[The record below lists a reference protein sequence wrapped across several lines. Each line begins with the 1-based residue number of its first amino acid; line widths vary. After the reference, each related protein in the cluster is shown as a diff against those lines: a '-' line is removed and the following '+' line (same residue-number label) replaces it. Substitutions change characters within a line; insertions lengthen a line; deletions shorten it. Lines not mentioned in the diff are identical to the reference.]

1 MYVRAN
7 GEQLQ
12 ELAGLLAERELEVPV
27 ADVYPLARAAD
38 ALALAMRGGAGG
50 AIVLRP

>member
-1 MYVRAN
+1 MG

-12 ELAGLLAERELEVPV
+12 ELAELLAARELQVPV

-38 ALALAMRGGAGG
+38 ALALAMRGGSGG

>member
-12 ELAGLLAERELEVPV
+12 ELAGLLAKRELEVPI

-38 ALALAMRGGAGG
+38 ALAHAMRGGGGG
-50 AIVLRP
+50 AIVLCP